1 MAARVRA
8 PIWRKSGILL
18 VHVPRSAGTSLSM
31 QLYGRLTGHM
41 NAAEIR
47 RACPDVFR
55 ELPKLA
61 VVRNPWDRAVS
72 SYGFAKTRKIAG
84 LYPGVSDADLRD
96 YFVTFET
103 FVERWLVRQNINR
116 ADYVYQPQWTF
127 LSDTRHKYLPIVDFV
142 GRYENLP
149 GVEKFISE
157 KTGREFRL
165 PHMNESARLEDFRR
179 YYTPQLINAV
189 AEVYAAD
196 IEYFGYR
203 FE

>member
-1 MAARVRA
+1 
-8 PIWRKSGILL
+8 
-18 VHVPRSAGTSLSM
+18 M

-41 NAAEIR
+41 SAAEIR

-61 VVRNPWDRAVS
+61 VVRNPWDRVVS
-72 SYGFAKTRKIAG
+72 AYSFSKTRKSMG
-84 LYPGVSDADLRD
+84 LYPGVTDVDLRD
-96 YFVTFET
+96 CFGTFES
-103 FVERWLVRQNINR
+103 FVEKWLVRQNINR
-116 ADYVYQPQWTF
+116 VDYVYRPQWTF
-127 LSDTRHKYLPIVDFV
+127 LSETRRKYVPIVDFV
-142 GRYENLP
+142 GRYENLA

-165 PHMNESARLEDFRR
+165 THVNESARLEDFRL
-179 YYTPQLINAV
+179 YYTPSLISTV